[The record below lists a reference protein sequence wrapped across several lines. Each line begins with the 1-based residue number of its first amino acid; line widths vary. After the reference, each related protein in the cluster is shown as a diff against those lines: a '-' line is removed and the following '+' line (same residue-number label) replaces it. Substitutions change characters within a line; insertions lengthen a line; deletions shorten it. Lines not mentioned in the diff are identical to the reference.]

1 MKIGIAGTLESN
13 DVMMTVK
20 ESVTPKIVIESIV
33 YDYFSKQIR
42 DTIVSTLEEMNIK
55 NVDVLCQDRGA
66 LDYAIK
72 ARLIT
77 AIERMRE

>member
-20 ESVTPKIVIESIV
+20 ESDTPKIVIESIV

-55 NVDVLCQDRGA
+55 NVEVLCQDRGA

-77 AIERMRE
+77 AIERMEE

>member
-20 ESVTPKIVIESIV
+20 ESATPKIVIESIV

-42 DTIVSTLEEMNIK
+42 DTIVRTLEEMNIN
-55 NVDVLCQDRGA
+55 NVEVLCQDRGA

>member
-20 ESVTPKIVIESIV
+20 ESDTPKIVIESIV

>member
-20 ESVTPKIVIESIV
+20 ESDTPKIVIESIV

-55 NVDVLCQDRGA
+55 NVEVLCQDRGA

>member
-20 ESVTPKIVIESIV
+20 ESDAPKIVIESIV

-42 DTIVSTLEEMNIK
+42 DTIVCTLEEMNIK
-55 NVDVLCQDRGA
+55 NVEVLCQDRGA

>member
-20 ESVTPKIVIESIV
+20 ESDTPKIVIESIV

-77 AIERMRE
+77 AIERMEE

>member
-20 ESVTPKIVIESIV
+20 ESVSTKIVIESIV

-42 DTIVSTLEEMNIK
+42 DTIVRTLEEMNIK
-55 NVDVLCQDRGA
+55 NVEVLCQDRGA